1 MWVRPFLQMNL
12 TCFEKR
18 LRTSDSSSGWMVV
31 PLLDPN
37 KLPMVSGKVK
47 GEAWHS
53 VLNES
58 DHEVNT

>member
-12 TCFEKR
+12 TSLEKR
-18 LRTSDSSSGWMVV
+18 PRTTDSSSGWMVV
-31 PLLDPN
+31 PLLDP
-37 KLPMVSGKVK
+37 KELPMLTGLVK

-58 DHEVNT
+58 DH